1 MMDAGAR
8 PTEPEHLVVGQI
20 SKAHGTKGEAVIWPL
35 TDQPDAVFTPG
46 AQLLLGDEDG
56 RLREGDTHEALT
68 VVETRPFKKAVLV
81 QFEGFETREDLEDY
95 LGLYVLVPIG
105 SLAPLAEGEVF
116 YHQLL
121 GLSVETV
128 DGENIGSVSEVFDTE
143 PTHLL
148 EVRGEDG
155 KNRLIP
161 FAAHIVKQ
169 VDVAGGRIVI
179 DPPAGL
185 LEI

>member
-1 MMDAGAR
+1 MTDAGAR
-8 PTEPEHLVVGQI
+8 PNEPEHLVVGQI
-20 SKAHGTKGEAVIWPL
+20 SKAHGTKGEVVVWPL
-35 TDQPDAVFTPG
+35 TDRPDAVFVED
-46 AQLLLGDEDG
+46 AELLLGEA
-56 RLREGDTHEALT
+56 EGIPGNAWESLT
-68 VVETRPFKKAVLV
+68 VESVRPFKKAFLV
-81 QFEGFETREDLEDY
+81 QFSGIEDRRDVEEYIGRY
-95 LGLYVLVPIG
+95 LLVPF
-105 SLAPLAEGEVF
+105 SQVAPLEEGEVF

-121 GLSVETV
+121 GLNVVTV
-128 DGENIGSVSEVFDTE
+128 DGLDVGSVREVFDTD

-148 EVRGEDG
+148 EVKEESG
-155 KNRLIP
+155 KVRLIP

>member
-1 MMDAGAR
+1 MTDAGAR
-8 PTEPEHLVVGQI
+8 PNEPEHLVVGQI
-20 SKAHGTKGEAVIWPL
+20 SKAHGTKGEAVVWPL
-35 TDQPDAVFTPG
+35 TDQPNVVFKPG

-56 RLREGDTHEALT
+56 RLSDGDTHEALV
-68 VVETRPFKKAVLV
+68 VVETRPFKKALLV
-81 QFEGFETREDLEDY
+81 QFEGFERREDLEDY

-121 GLSVETV
+121 GLRVDTV
-128 DGENIGSVSEVFDTE
+128 DGESIGVVREVFDTD

-148 EVRGEDG
+148 EVKSDDG
-155 KNRLIP
+155 KIRLIP
-161 FAAHIVKQ
+161 FAAHIIRQ
-169 VDVAGGRIVI
+169 VDVEGGRVVI

>member
-8 PTEPEHLVVGQI
+8 RNEPEHLVVGQI

-35 TDQPDAVFTPG
+35 TDRPEAVFVED
-46 AQLLLGDEDG
+46 ASLLLGDA
-56 RLREGDTHEALT
+56 EGNLGNAPASLVIES
-68 VVETRPFKKAVLV
+68 VRPFKKAFLV
-81 QFEGFETREDLEDY
+81 KFEGIEDRRDLEDS
-95 LGLYVLVPIG
+95 LGLYLLAPVAE
-105 SLAPLAEGEVF
+105 LAPLEEGEVF

-121 GLSVETV
+121 GMRVVTV
-128 DGENIGSVSEVFDTE
+128 DGLDVGSVREVFDTD

-148 EVRGEDG
+148 EVKDDSG
-155 KNRLIP
+155 KIRLIP
-161 FAAHIVKQ
+161 FAAHIIKEVSTG
-169 VDVAGGRIVI
+169 DGRIVI

>member
-1 MMDAGAR
+1 MTDAGAR

-20 SKAHGTKGEAVIWPL
+20 SKAHGTKGEVVVWPL
-35 TDQPDAVFTPG
+35 TDRPDAVFVED
-46 AQLLLGDEDG
+46 AELLLGDA
-56 RLREGDTHEALT
+56 EGSLDARRDSLVIES
-68 VVETRPFKKAVLV
+68 VRPFKKAFLV
-81 QFEGFETREDLEDY
+81 KFTRFDDRADVEEY
-95 LGLYVLVPIG
+95 LGLYVLVPIAD
-105 SLAPLAEGEVF
+105 LAPLEEGEVF

-121 GLSVETV
+121 GMRVETV
-128 DGENIGSVSEVFDTE
+128 DGETVGSVREVFDTD

-148 EVRGEDG
+148 EVRSEEDG
-155 KNRLIP
+155 KTRLIP

-169 VDVAGGRIVI
+169 VDIAGGRVVI